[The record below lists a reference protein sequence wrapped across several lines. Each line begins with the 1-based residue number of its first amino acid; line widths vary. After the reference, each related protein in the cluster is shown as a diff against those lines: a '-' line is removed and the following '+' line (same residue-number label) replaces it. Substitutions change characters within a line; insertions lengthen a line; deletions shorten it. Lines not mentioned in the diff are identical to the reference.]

1 MIDALANLG
10 FLRVFLTFCNP
21 AGAALRN
28 FGEKNTLEKPSK
40 SNICAGVTSS
50 FLIFFV

>member
-1 MIDALANLG
+1 MVAELLRRHRVEMDLVDTYSARANSG

-28 FGEKNTLEKPSK
+28 FGEKTR
-40 SNICAGVTSS
+40 
-50 FLIFFV
+50 